1 MSLEKRILIVVGFLM
16 ITATA
21 CNGPEPPVT
30 VAIPE
35 LSPTSLGCTEGPSGL
50 ELWVDSL
57 GNRRVRVRGEGF
69 LPGEQLVLV
78 FSAQTD
84 TPTGHRGVRHEVRP
98 VQPVGEDG
106 TLTWDETMQP
116 LDGDTTWNLAVVHAQ
131 GVACVT
137 FVAP

>member
-1 MSLEKRILIVVGFLM
+1 MSFETRILIVVGLL
-16 ITATA
+16 IIIATA
-21 CNGPEPPVT
+21 CNRLGPPVT
-30 VAIPE
+30 VATPE
-35 LSPTSLGCTEGPSGL
+35 LSPTSPGCTEGPSGL

-78 FSAQTD
+78 FSAQAD
-84 TPTGHRGVRHEVRP
+84 TPTGHREVRQEVRP
-98 VQPVGEDG
+98 IQPVGEDG

-116 LDGDTTWNLAVVHAQ
+116 LDGDTTWDLAVVHAQ

-137 FVAP
+137 FVTP